1 MGQYVGLFDKEL
13 HRAHTLSNAI
23 FYTSIFIIQLKQHR
37 LLLKYLI
44 VLCVFSNIQDVPQP
58 IWDCIMQTI
67 SILEIAKFLDRN
79 NLERHKINKFQ
90 KRTK

>member
-1 MGQYVGLFDKEL
+1 MGQYIGLFDKEL
-13 HRAHTLSNAI
+13 QRAHTLSNAI

-37 LLLKYLI
+37 LLNILLY
-44 VLCVFSNIQDVPQP
+44 CVFSNIQDVPQP
-58 IWDCIMQTI
+58 IRDCIMQTI

-79 NLERHKINKFQ
+79 NTEHHKINKFQ